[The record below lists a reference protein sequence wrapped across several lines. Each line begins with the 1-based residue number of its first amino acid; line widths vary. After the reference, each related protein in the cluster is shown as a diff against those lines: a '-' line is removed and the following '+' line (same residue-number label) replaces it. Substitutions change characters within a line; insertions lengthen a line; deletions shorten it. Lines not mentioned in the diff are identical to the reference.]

1 MSAEDHFTKKNK
13 AHINKLISKLLNDQK
28 LAMLSTQ
35 SNGQPYASLVAIAC
49 SNDLRFLY
57 FVTPRATRKFNNIK
71 KDGSMA
77 LLITSSANRESDF
90 HEAMAVTV
98 VGSAEELSGL
108 EKEAAMNLYI
118 AKHPYLEDFARSPT
132 CALVKVQARS
142 YILVKNFQQVT
153 ELHIHP

>member
-1 MSAEDHFTKKNK
+1 MPTDDHSTKQAESQ
-13 AHINKLISKLLNDQK
+13 IRKLITKLLDDQR

-35 SNGQPYASLVAIAC
+35 RNGQPYASLVAIAC
-49 SNDLRFLY
+49 TGDLRFLY
-57 FVTPRATRKFNNIK
+57 FVTSRTTRKFNNLEN
-71 KDGSMA
+71 DCRMA
-77 LLITSSANRESDF
+77 LLISSSANRESDF

-98 VGSAEELSGL
+98 VGSAEELYGL
-108 EKEAAMNLYI
+108 EKEAALNLYT

>member
-1 MSAEDHFTKKNK
+1 MPTDDHSTKQAESQ
-13 AHINKLISKLLNDQK
+13 IRQLITKLLDDQR

-35 SNGQPYASLVAIAC
+35 RNGQPYASLVAIAC
-49 SNDLRFLY
+49 TGDLRFLY
-57 FVTPRATRKFNNIK
+57 FVTPRTTRKFNNLEN
-71 KDGSMA
+71 DCRMA
-77 LLITSSANRESDF
+77 LLISSSANRESDF

-98 VGSAEELSGL
+98 VGSAEELYGL
-108 EKEAAMNLYI
+108 EKEAALNLYT

-132 CALVKVQARS
+132 CALVKVRARS